1 MRLDV
6 ALVQRG
12 LARSRNQAAVLIS
25 QGKVRVAGIANPK
38 ASSDVDDTTKIELTG
53 DLYVARS
60 AGKLADALDRFQ
72 IPVPAVCLDVGASTG
87 GFTQVLLERG
97 AELVLAVDVGHGQLA
112 QELAEDS
119 RVVNLEGRNIRE
131 LSDLELGPRAPEVS
145 LVVVDLSFISLTL
158 VAQKLIELAPSAELI
173 ALIKPQFELDRSK
186 LSSAGIVTSKQ
197 NRHLAVGKVID
208 AFAWVGYGLVDLI
221 PSAVV
226 GSHGNQEYLAHFIPG
241 ALGKINSDAIA
252 ELV

>member
-6 ALVQRG
+6 ALVERG

-25 QGKVRVAGIANPK
+25 QGKVKVTGVSNPK
-38 ASSDVDDTTKIELTG
+38 ASSEVDEKTKIELTG
-53 DLYVARS
+53 ELYVARS
-60 AGKLADALDRFQ
+60 AGKLSNALDQFHVS
-72 IPVPAVCLDVGASTG
+72 VPAVCLDVGASTG

-112 QELAEDS
+112 RELAEDA

-131 LSDLELGPRAPEVS
+131 LSDLELGPRTPEIS
-145 LVVVDLSFISLTL
+145 LVVVDLSFISLSL
-158 VAQKLIELAPSAELI
+158 VAQKLIELAPKAEAI

-197 NRHLAVGKVID
+197 DRHQAVGKVID
-208 AFAWVGYGLVDLI
+208 AFAWVGYGLVGLI

-241 ALGKINSDAIA
+241 ELGKINSDAIA